1 MTLNQES
8 FIKKIVKGGLDK
20 LVVNFLNIPSTPF
33 HIIISYLDIY
43 DKMNLVKN
51 MNLMNHEKHYN
62 TLNHYYRHKYQKKV
76 YKIPLNGGFT
86 CPNIDGTVATGGC
99 TFCSF
104 MGSGDFAGNKKE
116 PLKTQFENIKEMMQ
130 MKWTDGYYIAYFQAN
145 TNTHAPLE
153 RLKELYEEA
162 ITLDP
167 NIVMLSIGTRPDSLP
182 IDVLDYL
189 EDLNKRMPIQIEL
202 GLQTIHEKT
211 SDLINRAHDLKCF
224 DDAVKALR
232 KRNIEVVVH
241 VINGLPYETKQMM
254 IDTIKHVNTLD
265 IQGIKIHMLHLME
278 KTKMGYDY
286 KKNPWPLLSLEDYVD
301 ITVDQILW
309 LRKDIIIHRLT
320 GDAPSKML
328 IAPTWTKKKF
338 VVTNEIDKKL
348 RALNLFQG
356 DYYEKYTH
364 H

>member
-1 MTLNQES
+1 
-8 FIKKIVKGGLDK
+8 
-20 LVVNFLNIPSTPF
+20 
-33 HIIISYLDIY
+33 
-43 DKMNLVKN
+43 MNLVKN

-62 TLNHYYRHKYQKKV
+62 TLNNYYKNKYQKKV
-76 YKIPLNGGFT
+76 YKIALNGGFT

-116 PLKTQFENIKEMMQ
+116 SLKSQFHHIKDMMQ
-130 MKWTDGYYIAYFQAN
+130 LKWKDGYYIAYFQAN

-167 NIVMLSIGTRPDSLP
+167 NIVMLSIGTRPDCLGD
-182 IDVLDYL
+182 DVLDYL
-189 EDLNKRMPIQIEL
+189 EDLNKRMPVQVEL
-202 GLQTIHEKT
+202 GLQSIHEKT
-211 SDLINRAHDLKCF
+211 SILINRAHDLQCF
-224 DDAVKALR
+224 DDAVKKLR
-232 KRNIEVVVH
+232 QRHIEVVVH
-241 VINGLPYETKQMM
+241 IINGLPFETKEMM
-254 IDTIKHVNTLD
+254 IDTVKHVNTLD
-265 IQGIKIHMLHLME
+265 IQGIKIHMLHIME

-286 KKNPWPLLSLEDYVD
+286 KKEPWDILTLASYVD
-301 ITVDQILW
+301 ITVNQILW

-320 GDAPSKML
+320 GDSPTSML

-348 RALNLFQG
+348 RSLNLFQG
-356 DYYEKYTH
+356 DYYERSSNT
-364 H
+364 